1 MGILSVLK
9 MQNGTE
15 ITHQVV
21 YGHKWIF
28 YTVWTFSEVSCC
40 QNPNFFQGILL
51 LATHNEKQVFGL
63 DKQYQ
68 LNTHTHTHTYKLEMV
83 LVWILIDEIL
93 DYITLRTLYLRT
105 ISDIW

>member
-28 YTVWTFSEVSCC
+28 YTV
-40 QNPNFFQGILL
+40 
-51 LATHNEKQVFGL
+51 
-63 DKQYQ
+63 
-68 LNTHTHTHTYKLEMV
+68 
-83 LVWILIDEIL
+83 
-93 DYITLRTLYLRT
+93 
-105 ISDIW
+105 